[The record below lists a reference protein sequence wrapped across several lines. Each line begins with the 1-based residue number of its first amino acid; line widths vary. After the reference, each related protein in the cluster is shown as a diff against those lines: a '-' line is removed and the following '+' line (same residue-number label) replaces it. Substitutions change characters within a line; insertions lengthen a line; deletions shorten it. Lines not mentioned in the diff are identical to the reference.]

1 MAPNQKYESG
11 TNCWLTGPVKST
23 AVLSNEG
30 NLKIFYNLRF
40 NEGIPMKALE
50 AKSDPEW
57 FS

>member
-11 TNCWLTGPVKST
+11 TYCWLTGPVKST
-23 AVLSNEG
+23 AVLSNER
-30 NLKIFYNLRF
+30 NLKIFYNL
-40 NEGIPMKALE
+40 EGIPMKALE

>member
-11 TNCWLTGPVKST
+11 TNCWLTVPVKST
-23 AVLSNEG
+23 AVLSNER
-30 NLKIFYNLRF
+30 NLKIFYNL
-40 NEGIPMKALE
+40 EGIQLKALE

>member
-30 NLKIFYNLRF
+30 NLKIFYNL
-40 NEGIPMKALE
+40 EGIPMKALE